1 MPSKKPS
8 GKIVVPKPSESPFLV
23 ESIPVLLAGLIPK
36 EQSQIILLDPLNPA
50 NSRAQLNQVIS
61 NTLRVLV
68 QLTDDQFHSLLERL
82 APAVSNLTDPTPR
95 DLFNLYSQGVLIG
108 SVQGGDPDDSSSD
121 SSSHGSY

>member
-8 GKIVVPKPSESPFLV
+8 GKIVVPKPSESLFLV

-36 EQSQIILLDPLNPA
+36 EQSQTILLDPLNPA

-108 SVQGGDPDDSSSD
+108 SVQGGDPDDSPSD